1 MLYELNEENRNYFF
15 AHSMTAKPSKQRHLK
30 YKPLQKQLLVCNRS
44 CKQNQ
49 PFKNA
54 IKGGSF
60 AFQGLFKGQVKF

>member
-1 MLYELNEENRNYFF
+1 MLYELNEENYNYLF

-54 IKGGSF
+54 IKDVSGFFG
-60 AFQGLFKGQVKF
+60 ALLLGQDQI